1 MKKNEMMELL
11 NELERCD
18 DVLINRING
27 EIHIE
32 IYDFIG
38 FDDDWCEEYREF
50 SKPELV
56 ERLEEVF
63 EEFGDGGFYDSMELE
78 GQVFVLG
85 YTSYD
90 I

>member
-11 NELERCD
+11 NELKNSGD
-18 DVLINRING
+18 ILINHLNG
-27 EIHIE
+27 EIHID
-32 IYDFIG
+32 IYDFVG
-38 FDDDWCEEYREF
+38 FDEGWNEEYREF

-56 ERLEEVF
+56 EYLEEVF

-78 GQVFVLG
+78 GQTFVLG

>member
-1 MKKNEMMELL
+1 MTKNEMMELL
-11 NELERCD
+11 NELKRCD
-18 DVLINRING
+18 DVLINHIND
-27 EIHIE
+27 EIHID
-32 IYDFIG
+32 IYDFVG
-38 FDDDWCEEYREF
+38 FDDDWHEEFREF

-78 GQVFVLG
+78 GQTFILG
-85 YTSYD
+85 YSSYN